1 MIKVWILRH
10 GLSTFNS
17 QHRYQGSSDESEL
30 TEAGRRSARLTAERL
45 SPAGIGA
52 VISSPLR
59 RAFQTAQELL
69 TAWRGGSA
77 DLQFEVDERLCEV
90 GLPGWEGKSQAE
102 VKRDFPAQVLSWRRS
117 PYEFSVLTANG
128 DPEYPVRS
136 LYRRAAL
143 IWKDVLS
150 KYAGRSVLLV
160 THGGTARAL
169 ITSAVGL
176 GEAYFHRIQK
186 SNCGLSRVSF
196 HAVSNQARLEL
207 LNDTA
212 HLGEVLPK
220 TKEGKRG
227 VRLLFVSA
235 ASSNPEDYLHISGVL
250 GRLTFER
257 VFALEPLGCD
267 AASRMF
273 KAPANILPLSASEEN
288 CAGRVWE
295 ALGTIHDDR
304 LVNLAVV
311 TPPEL
316 LPRII
321 RGVAGLP
328 YSTPELTASERASI
342 SVVHFPGP
350 DVPPV
355 LQAANWF
362 EAGGSLLPESSI
374 SGSCLA
380 RLSQNSSNP

>member
-1 MIKVWILRH
+1 MMKVWIVRH

-17 QHRYQGSSDESEL
+17 QHRYQGCSDESEL
-30 TEAGRRSARLTAERL
+30 TEAGRRSARLTAERV

-59 RAFQTAQELL
+59 RAVQTAQEMLDNWGGR
-69 TAWRGGSA
+69 TANLR
-77 DLQFEVDERLCEV
+77 FHVDERLREV
-90 GLPGWEGKSQAE
+90 ELPGWEGKSHEE
-102 VKRDFPAQVLSWRRS
+102 VRRDFPAQVFSWRRS
-117 PYEFSVLTANG
+117 PHEFSVSSADGN
-128 DPEYPVRS
+128 PEYPVRS
-136 LYRRAAL
+136 LYRRVAL
-143 IWKDVLS
+143 MWDALSS
-150 KYAGRSVLLV
+150 KYAGKSVLLV

-169 ITSAVGL
+169 ITSAAGL
-176 GEAYFHRIQK
+176 GAAYFHRIQK
-186 SNCGLSRVSF
+186 SNCGLSRLSF
-196 HAVSNQARLEL
+196 PAVTNRARLEL

-288 CAGRVWE
+288 CAGRVRE

-328 YSTPELTASERASI
+328 DLTPELIVSERPSI

-362 EAGGSLLPESSI
+362 EAGGRLLPETAP
-374 SGSCLA
+374 SGSGLA
-380 RLSQNSSNP
+380 AATHND